1 MALWF
6 FVILILLSASFV
18 LYLAVGPLRKAP
30 NAGSLRLIAAA
41 QYLAALLLAGARL
54 LGKA

>member
-1 MALWF
+1 MALWL
-6 FVILILLSASFV
+6 FVFLIVLSASSV
-18 LYLAVGPLRKAP
+18 LYLSFGPLRRAP
-30 NAGSLRLIAAA
+30 NVGSLRLIAAV